1 MLYNIFDFA
10 VLKLPLFYQKVII
23 KELNT
28 LINLMSLS
36 AEATDVAAVA
46 ETVKDEILVE
56 GNWELIGSTVV
67 TGVVIVFLILAIL
80 IFFLWAMGKIF
91 QAVGNAKKKK
101 TEENALVI
109 AVAPAVS
116 ESQTVEAEIYEES
129 DDDEIIAV
137 ISAAIAAYGEQD
149 GKTYAIKK
157 IKRSEKQPRSS
168 WGTAGVIDNTRPF

>member
-1 MLYNIFDFA
+1 MLYNIFDLRF
-10 VLKLPLFYQKVII
+10 LKLPLFYQKVII

-116 ESQTVEAEIYEES
+116 ESQTDEAEIYEES

-137 ISAAIAAYGEQD
+137 ISAAIAAYGEAE
-149 GKTYAIKK
+149 GKQYRICGIKK
-157 IKRSEKQPRSS
+157 REKSQRSGWSA
-168 WGTAGVIDNTRPF
+168 AGIAENTRSF

>member
-1 MLYNIFDFA
+1 M
-10 VLKLPLFYQKVII
+10 
-23 KELNT
+23 
-28 LINLMSLS
+28 INLMSLS

-109 AVAPAVS
+109 AVAPAVADT
-116 ESQTVEAEIYEES
+116 QADEAEIYEES

-137 ISAAIAAYGEQD
+137 ISAAIAAYGEAE
-149 GKTYAIKK
+149 GKQYRICGIKK
-157 IKRSEKQPRSS
+157 REKSQRSGWSAAGIAENMRS
-168 WGTAGVIDNTRPF
+168 F

>member
-1 MLYNIFDFA
+1 
-10 VLKLPLFYQKVII
+10 
-23 KELNT
+23 
-28 LINLMSLS
+28 MSLS
-36 AEATDVAAVA
+36 AAASEVVTDRVNVA
-46 ETVKDEILVE
+46 
-56 GNWELIGSTVV
+56 GNWGLIGSTVV

-116 ESQTVEAEIYEES
+116 ESQADEAEIYEES

-137 ISAAIAAYGEQD
+137 ISAAIAAYGEAE
-149 GKTYAIKK
+149 GKQYRIMGVKK
-157 IKRSEKQPRSS
+157 REKSQRPS
-168 WGTAGVIDNTRPF
+168 WGAAGISENMRGF

>member
-1 MLYNIFDFA
+1 M
-10 VLKLPLFYQKVII
+10 
-23 KELNT
+23 
-28 LINLMSLS
+28 INLMSLS

-46 ETVKDEILVE
+46 ETVKDKVLVE

-67 TGVVIVFLILAIL
+67 TGIVIVFLILAIL

-91 QAVGNAKKKK
+91 QAAGNAKKKK

-116 ESQTVEAEIYEES
+116 ESQTDEAEIYEES

-137 ISAAIAAYGEQD
+137 ISAAIAAYGEAE
-149 GKTYAIKK
+149 GKQYRICGIKK
-157 IKRSEKQPRSS
+157 REKSQRSGWSAAGIAENMRS
-168 WGTAGVIDNTRPF
+168 F